1 MSEAPRMKDRNI
13 ILTGT
18 GRSGTT
24 LTCYLLNKLPNTV
37 ALSGSIAP
45 GEYADRLP
53 DRRAVAD
60 GIEEFYQ
67 GMRRRALEQG
77 MVFSKHVG
85 GQVPDN
91 TKGTK
96 DGVRQRIAKKGWI
109 EVGKDLDPD
118 FYLAIKQRELFTTLL
133 PVLAQRFSCFA
144 IVRNPLAMMA
154 SIKSL
159 QAGKRSNKP
168 SAKGNNASAGGNN
181 ASAEGNNAPAEGRFG
196 RYDPDLHTRLQ
207 ESKRAGTSGIE
218 QRLLKLHLTYERY
231 QQLLP
236 ESHVLRYEDI
246 CESRG
251 KALEVIVPAARELD
265 EPLEN
270 KNLSP
275 LYERDKVLRFGE
287 ALLASEGAYW
297 NLYTRESVEEIMSGL
312 S

>member
-1 MSEAPRMKDRNI
+1 MSKAPRRKDRNI
-13 ILTGT
+13 VLTGT

-53 DRRAVAD
+53 DREAVAD
-60 GIEEFYQ
+60 GIEEFYW

-85 GQVPDN
+85 GRVPDN
-91 TKGTK
+91 TKGMR

-159 QAGKRSNKP
+159 QQAGKRRNKP
-168 SAKGNNASAGGNN
+168 SAKGNNASAK
-181 ASAEGNNAPAEGRFG
+181 GRFG
-196 RYDPDLHTRLQ
+196 GYDLDLHTRLQ
-207 ESKRAGTSGIE
+207 ESRRAGTSRVE
-218 QRLLKLHLTYERY
+218 QQLLKLHLTYERY

-236 ESHVLRYEDI
+236 ASHVLRYEDI
-246 CESRG
+246 CDSRG

>member
-1 MSEAPRMKDRNI
+1 MSKAPRMKDRNNRNI
-13 ILTGT
+13 VLTGT

-45 GEYADRLP
+45 EKYADRLP
-53 DRRAVAD
+53 DREAVAD
-60 GIEEFYQ
+60 GIEEFYR
-67 GMRRRALEQG
+67 GMRRGALEQG

-85 GQVPDN
+85 GKVPDN
-91 TKGTK
+91 TKGMK

-159 QAGKRSNKP
+159 QAGKRRNKP
-168 SAKGNNASAGGNN
+168 SAKGNNASAKGND
-181 ASAEGNNAPAEGRFG
+181 ASAKGGFG
-196 RYDPDLHTRLQ
+196 RYDLDLHTRLQ
-207 ESKRAGTSGIE
+207 ESKRAGTSRIE
-218 QRLLKLHLTYERY
+218 QQLLKLHLTYERY

-246 CESRG
+246 CDSRG

>member
-1 MSEAPRMKDRNI
+1 MKDRNNRNI
-13 ILTGT
+13 VLTGT

-45 GEYADRLP
+45 EKYADRLP
-53 DRRAVAD
+53 DREAVAD
-60 GIEEFYQ
+60 GIEEFYR
-67 GMRRRALEQG
+67 GMRRGALEQG

-85 GQVPDN
+85 GKVPDN
-91 TKGTK
+91 TKGMK

-159 QAGKRSNKP
+159 QAGKRRNKP
-168 SAKGNNASAGGNN
+168 SAKGNNASAKGND
-181 ASAEGNNAPAEGRFG
+181 ASAKGGFG
-196 RYDPDLHTRLQ
+196 RYDLDLHTRLQ
-207 ESKRAGTSGIE
+207 ESKRAGTSRIE
-218 QRLLKLHLTYERY
+218 QQLLKLHLTYERY

-246 CESRG
+246 CDSRG